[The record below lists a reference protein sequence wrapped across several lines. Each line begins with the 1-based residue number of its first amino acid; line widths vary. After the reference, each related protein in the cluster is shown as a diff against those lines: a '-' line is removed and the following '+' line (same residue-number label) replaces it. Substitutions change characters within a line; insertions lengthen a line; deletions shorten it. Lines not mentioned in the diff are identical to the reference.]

1 MAPNTASS
9 LRRIRNKGTAVPFAM
24 DRCAQYTRLVKL
36 LRVRWSAAHVG
47 SHGVRKSRLSWRNVA
62 QLRKSPWTGGRRVIR
77 SVSLRTFLRDRSTR
91 PYVVENIKKNQ
102 VLTKKNIKRIRPGL
116 GLNPIYYE
124 KILGKK
130 VNKNIKFGTPLK
142 LQDIL

>member
-1 MAPNTASS
+1 M
-9 LRRIRNKGTAVPFAM
+9 IDHKH
-24 DRCAQYTRLVKL
+24 VKL
-36 LRVRWSAAHVG
+36 KNDNK
-47 SHGVRKSRLSWRNVA
+47 SHDSKFSFSVKDLKQLSEQIENAWECRGIVDFKKT
-62 QLRKSPWTGGRRVIR
+62 QERSQIKFRRSI
-77 SVSLRTFLRDRSTR
+77 
-91 PYVVENIKKNQ
+91 YVVKNIKKNQ
-102 VLTKKNIKRIRPGL
+102 VMTKKNIKRIRPGL